1 MFRGELLKLST
12 TAATK
17 VALAVGIVG
26 LIGTQL
32 VLVIFLPALASGA
45 IGPGP
50 DAFEGDIPAFDL
62 ATASAQLAALSPLG
76 ASEGGGSLGLASL
89 AVLVLG
95 VLAGTTDY
103 RFGGIVP
110 TALAEPRRSR
120 ILAAK
125 ALAMGVTGLVLGV
138 VYALVSLVALLIS
151 VAATGATLS
160 VGALDIAAVMGQGVV
175 VVALLALVGLGIG
188 VLARNQLAGVLTML
202 GVVVAELIVQALA
215 ALVSGAQPVWA
226 QLLPLALSQAAI
238 GATPAALPPLAA
250 LAGLVGWTVLILG
263 AATFAIRRRDL

>member
-1 MFRGELLKLST
+1 MFRGELLKLTT

-32 VLVIFLPALASGA
+32 VIVVLLPALASGA
-45 IGPGP
+45 IGPGA
-50 DAFEGDIPAFDL
+50 DALGGDLPTFDL
-62 ATASAQLAALSPLG
+62 GTAAAQLAALSPLG

-110 TALAEPRRSR
+110 AALAEPRRGR

-125 ALAMGVTGLVLGV
+125 VLATGLTGLVLGAA
-138 VYALVSLVALLIS
+138 YAIVSLIALLIS
-151 VAATGATLS
+151 TTATGAALS
-160 VGALDIAAVMGQGVV
+160 VGVLDIAAVMAQGAV
-175 VVALLALVGLGIG
+175 VVALLALIGLGIG

-202 GVVVAELIVQALA
+202 GVVVLELMVQGIA
-215 ALVSGAQPVWA
+215 AVVSGAQPVWA
-226 QLLPLALSQAAI
+226 QLLPLTLSQAAI
-238 GATPAALPPLAA
+238 GATPAAVPPLAA
-250 LAGLVGWTVLILG
+250 LAGLIGWV
-263 AATFAIRRRDL
+263 AALLAAASVAIRRRDL